1 MSLNMKRLQ
10 AALLAMVL
18 VFSIL
23 GAAQAEEPQISEE
36 DLKAIEEAL
45 LDQSKD
51 LPIGEEF
58 RVTVPE
64 GDLSVTEGLD
74 ENVINILLLGTDTR
88 SIRLNYGRT
97 DTMIIMSLNKQTG
110 KIRLASLV
118 RDMYV
123 KLPYYKNSYK
133 INAANAF
140 GGPLLAVK
148 TVNENFGLNIR
159 SYVSINFS
167 GFTKVIDSLGG
178 VEMVLRPSEA
188 ITVGVPHTEEPQLL
202 NGEQALKY
210 VRIRSTDNNFVRNE
224 RQRKLLTSLFN
235 KMLSSSNLQ
244 TAMAA
249 LTEALTHMAT
259 NLSMNDV
266 VTLVLPV
273 FKGMEGMD
281 TTGFPAEG
289 DYSYGN
295 NERDQ
300 ALVLFNLETTKQKL
314 HDYLYQGIQP

>member
-1 MSLNMKRLQ
+1 MRLNFKGLK
-10 AALLAMVL
+10 AVLLVMVL
-18 VFSIL
+18 LFSMPGIAL
-23 GAAQAEEPQISEE
+23 AQDVQISEE

-51 LPIGEEF
+51 VPIGAEF
-58 RVTVPE
+58 RVNIPE

-74 ENVINILLLGTDTR
+74 ENIVNILLLGTDTGN
-88 SIRLNYGRT
+88 IKLNFGRT
-97 DTMIIMSLNKQTG
+97 DTMIIMSVNKQTG

-123 KLPYYKNSYK
+123 KLPHYNSKYK

-140 GGPLLAVK
+140 GGPLLAIK
-148 TVNENFGLNIR
+148 TVNETFGLNIK

-167 GFTKVIDSLGG
+167 GFTKVIDNLGG
-178 VEMVLRPSEA
+178 VEIVLRPTEA
-188 ITVGVPHTEEPQLL
+188 SIVGVPHSEEAVLL
-202 NGEQALKY
+202 NGDQALQY
-210 VRIRSTDNNFVRNE
+210 VRIRMTDNNFIRNE

-235 KMLSSSNLQ
+235 KMLGNFNLQ
-244 TAMAA
+244 SAMGA

-259 NLSMNDV
+259 NLSMNDL

-273 FKGMEGMD
+273 FTGMEGME

-300 ALVLFNLETTKQKL
+300 AVVEFNLERTKQKL